1 MLTFSTDGGRH
12 YGAQTAEIQANGIP
26 QLLFGYLIALYKKE
40 EEVLKALVK
49 GTQSR
54 NARLES

>member
-1 MLTFSTDGGRH
+1 MLTFSTDGG
-12 YGAQTAEIQANGIP
+12 GAWTAEIQAYGIS
-26 QLLFGYLIALYKKE
+26 QLLFAYLTALCKKE
-40 EEVLKALVK
+40 KEVLKALVK